1 MQLLH
6 LLISILFLSGFY
18 YIGQIFLT
26 YLKLD
31 KNIKKISDPIY
42 QNSVIGIAIFIF
54 IIYPIF
60 FLGLFRYQIF
70 TVISS
75 IITVFGIYNFY
86 NNYFF
91 LKKIIFKKILTID
104 IISINHFYFL
114 FIILYFLL
122 SISPITSADS
132 VAYHLSSAK
141 YILLNGK
148 FPSFHFDSTNSLV
161 GAGELLS
168 AFALS
173 IKAYNFNSLINF
185 VAIVSILGILKKFC
199 EKFNANDYSK
209 QFIYLS
215 ILSCPVLVF
224 LVSSVKSQLFS
235 ISLVF
240 LSYSLLLLSIN
251 YDKQKKFLVKNFY
264 ISILVCIVAVQTKIS
279 FSLSFFLII
288 LSFLTLIRKEK
299 FFFKIFIVF
308 ICLSIIGLMPYPL
321 WKQSVY
327 NYPFYNFLINPF
339 PLNIAGY
346 DEVFMAAKNYLNNK
360 FPLSLLIPLS
370 KSDLT
375 QFIGVG
381 CFGIIFLIKYDF
393 KNKKILLLLLS
404 IFIIIYS
411 ILGQKTPRFY
421 LEIYFLSVL
430 FFCIILEKIKKT
442 YTFKILN
449 FLILI
454 QSIFVISILIV
465 GNVSLVPG
473 IFSENLN
480 KKTLSKYANGYNL
493 YNWTNSVLPKN
504 SIFLTNHRSTFFS
517 KNKSIF
523 FEMAHHSKNLSN
535 SEKIY
540 LIDEIKKEKPE
551 YILFYGYEK
560 NYKFYSYSF
569 VNCIDGLYKKKLKV
583 GFNETRNI
591 FNTNNQYYD
600 AYIYHFDY
608 SKLPECVNFN

>member
-1 MQLLH
+1 MQLLY

-18 YIGQIFLT
+18 YVGQLFLT
-26 YLKLD
+26 YFKFD

-42 QNSVIGIAIFIF
+42 QNSVVGIAVFIF

-60 FLGLFRYQIF
+60 FLGFFRYQFF

-75 IITVFGIYNFY
+75 IITVLGIYNFY

-122 SISPITSADS
+122 SISPITSGDS

-148 FPSFHFDSTNSLV
+148 FPSFHFDSSNSLV
-161 GAGELLS
+161 GAGELLNT
-168 AFALS
+168 FALS
-173 IKAYNFNSLINF
+173 INAYNFNSLINI

-199 EKFNANDYSK
+199 EKFNADDYLK

-235 ISLVF
+235 ISLIF

-288 LSFLTLIRKEK
+288 LSFLILIRKEK
-299 FFFKIFIVF
+299 FFFKIFVIF
-308 ICLSIIGLMPYPL
+308 ILLSIIGLMPYPL

-327 NYPFYNFLINPF
+327 SYPFYNFLINPF

-346 DEVFMAAKNYLNNK
+346 DEVFISAKNYLNNK

-370 KSDLT
+370 ISDLT

-393 KNKKILLLLLS
+393 KNKKKLLLLLS
-404 IFIIIYS
+404 IFLIIYS

-442 YTFKILN
+442 YTFKIFN

-454 QSIFVISILIV
+454 QSIFVLSILIV
-465 GNVSLVPG
+465 GNISLAPG
-473 IFSENLN
+473 ILSENLN

-517 KNKSIF
+517 KNKTIF
-523 FEMAHHSKNLSN
+523 FEMAFHSKNLSN
-535 SEKIY
+535 TEKIY
-540 LIDEIKKEKPE
+540 LIDEIKKEKPK
-551 YILFYGYEK
+551 YILFYGYDK
-560 NYKFYSYSF
+560 SYQFYSYNF
-569 VNCIDGLYKKKLKV
+569 FNCTNGLFKKKLKV

-591 FNTNNQYYD
+591 FNTNNEYYD
-600 AYIYHFDY
+600 AYIYHLDY
-608 SKLPECVNFN
+608 SKFPDCVNFN